1 MSEINVVYLLLAVML
16 LLVVCLILL
25 VVLIVKSKHGK
36 TELAHVVYQQSDLV
50 MGTHLEKSQARI
62 SSLKDGLSKAL
73 MMIYRHN
80 QKAQVQISKDIVNQ
94 AKEDRM
100 EQGSVFNSFRE
111 DMNSQL
117 KEIRSVVDEKLQK
130 TLDQRLGKTSD
141 MISDRLEIMHKGL
154 GKLHSLASGVDDLK
168 NVLSNVKTRG
178 VLGEYLLGN
187 ILSDILTPDQYATN
201 VATKKGSQA
210 NVEFAVR
217 LPGQSLK
224 EVWLPID
231 SKFPID
237 AYQQILTANDSGDKS
252 QILQAKK
259 SFTKAIEVFAKDIS
273 SKYID
278 PPHTTNF
285 ALMFL
290 PNEGMY
296 AEVLNS
302 KDLFNKI
309 MTKYKITITG
319 PTTVSAFLNSL
330 QIGFNTL
337 SIKKRSSEIID
348 SFTALKSEFETY
360 SGLIV
365 KAHKQVGSAYTS
377 LGELDGVR
385 LRAMM
390 KRFDSLETLKQQDY
404 LKDSL

>member
-1 MSEINVVYLLLAVML
+1 MSEINVVYLLLAVLL
-16 LLVVCLILL
+16 LLVACLVLLVILL
-25 VVLIVKSKHGK
+25 SKSNHGNS
-36 TELAHVVYQQSDLV
+36 ELAHVVYQQSDLV
-50 MGTHLEKSQARI
+50 MGSHLEKSQARI
-62 SSLKDGLSKAL
+62 ASLKDGMSKAL

-80 QKAQVQISKDIVNQ
+80 QKAQVEISKDIVNQ

-100 EQGSVFNSFRE
+100 EQSAVFNSFRE
-111 DMNSQL
+111 ELGSQL
-117 KEIRSVVDEKLQK
+117 KEIRGVVDEKLQK
-130 TLDQRLGKTSD
+130 TLDQRLGRTSE
-141 MISDRLEIMHKGL
+141 MISDRLEVMHKGL

-187 ILSDILTPDQYATN
+187 ILSDILTTDQYSTN

-210 NVEFAVR
+210 NVEFAVK

-224 EVWLPID
+224 EIWLPID
-231 SKFPID
+231 SKFPLD
-237 AYQQILTANDSGDKS
+237 AYNQILSANDSGDKVL
-252 QILQAKK
+252 ILAAKK
-259 SFTKAIEVFAKDIS
+259 SFYKAIEVFAKDIS
-273 SKYID
+273 TKYID

-302 KDLFNKI
+302 SDLFQSVMK
-309 MTKYKITITG
+309 KYKVTITG
-319 PTTVSAFLNSL
+319 PTTLSAFLNSL
-330 QIGFNTL
+330 QMGFNTL
-337 SIKKRSSEIID
+337 SIKRRSSEIID
-348 SFTALKSEFETY
+348 SFTALKQEFENY
-360 SGLIV
+360 SSMIT

-390 KRFDSLETLKQQDY
+390 KRFDSLESLKLEDNQ
-404 LKDSL
+404 L